1 MAEESKNSNLISK
14 TNSGFPEYLDF
25 ENLRKEGI
33 DHLGKLA
40 GKLWTDHNVHDPGIT
55 ILEVLCYALL
65 DLGYRT
71 NLPEA
76 DILTRHPEDKS
87 KDDNFFTPA
96 AILSCNPLT
105 ITDFRK
111 LLIDIDG
118 VKNAWLEIATDERDI
133 CRQPNPND
141 ADLEGIIRDEG
152 SCLEYLNGLYR
163 VYIDLEKN
171 VESEFRNEPEAKK
184 EYVDNILKKVKVALM
199 AHRNLCEDFVDI
211 YILCKQEIGVC
222 ADIELEEGTDVEK
235 VYLSVVETL
244 RDFFSPAPQ
253 FYTLQQLLDRN
264 KPIEEI
270 FAGRPYNIEESHGFV
285 DTAEFELLK
294 LRKEIHLSD
303 VYNVLF
309 KIDGV
314 KNVRD
319 LRLQSCKDNIATSL
333 GGWKYQIPKNHTP
346 EFSVTCSGFQF
357 SRFGMPVPLDFK
369 KFDGLFEINFAHNGK
384 ILFKSPSPNLDSE
397 VPRGIYR
404 NDLKDYYSIQNEFPR
419 VYGIA
424 EGGLPG
430 NVSNQRKAEAYQLKA
445 YLLFFDQLLAN
456 YLTQLSHIRSLFA
469 LSPTDDSQRHTY
481 FINQVDSVPDLQKL
495 LRFNVSETAT
505 NPLGTM
511 GSILVLPVDKKQ
523 ILQLKEQDKLKT
535 LELESIVPY
544 KFDTLADQDMAI
556 NQLKIDLQVEQ
567 FQCECVTK
575 NDECVFYYLLTSSN
589 DIVLISKKYFSNIRT
604 ATEHA
609 ASVKYIGTFEE
620 NYRSFIT
627 ADKHFSFDI
636 ELNLLAFSKYL
647 ELIVEDKTLFH
658 QRRQG
663 FLDHLLARF
672 AEQFTD
678 YATLSF
684 GFYNTNQFA
693 EREIKKKEALLSSY
707 DEISSNRGKA
717 YDFLENGWNNNNVS
731 GFEKKFKAISGI
743 DNWKRHS
750 LCNFVVAEYDPQF
763 AATLKLAGTEYFS
776 TEEKFESKEGA
787 LVAAHSVF
795 KALADNSNYTSYEVP
810 YDNSFRLR
818 IKYAEDKWAEY
829 PARFSSKEDS
839 VAVATNITNLFKEK
853 PPGESVFESAYVYVP
868 VLKDVAGKT
877 VRKSIHLYTSDEDAI
892 SGALKAA
899 KKIDDKKLWAY
910 DEGPSKLGMLY
921 HDRKRSD
928 VLSFINTD
936 AFKIDVG
943 STIVGKPD
951 KFTYDLL
958 DKGNNFKITSVKE
971 FDDDDDARANANEL
985 LALLTDEANY
995 LVLVDEKTGKSLL
1008 RIVKQNDVQ
1017 ANSSID
1023 SVTPKEVEN
1032 LKKQI
1037 LDIVRNHQYSIV
1049 IEKIPHRWR
1058 FSYQLGYAKSNAFS
1072 FQSVKEYDSSEEAT
1086 EAAGNF
1092 NKAVPTLLVVEDD
1105 KELTLVP
1112 KKNTSASAVRWMPQ
1126 AGNSPTKKIEESIT
1140 KLLEEQKEIK
1150 RLSANPKPEAF
1161 SSSVDIDE
1169 VSKQGLFVYRVVDK
1183 DRIMASYAET
1193 FPDKD
1198 SASAQINA
1206 VVKRF
1211 RKNIS
1216 YLQLCMGGDIIVERK
1231 HPMTNATW
1239 YRYQLRCLN
1248 RFYNSGDLA
1257 GKPLILF
1264 ESVARFVSRD
1274 EAEKAFRENYSEII
1288 RLASEQPNYGKEI
1301 GFVEIPVDAEDRQVK
1316 SDSIVF
1322 IPKETLADLGN
1333 SPDAAILKIIELILT
1348 YPIRSVIYKSK
1359 EFYRLFPCEKDE
1371 RADETESTD
1380 CKKKKAKY
1388 VYYFVLQASP
1398 NSKGWQSLT
1407 FYDTPKAAR
1416 KEFDFFLILL
1426 YYPGNY
1432 YVDCHGCQKEGN
1444 QYQIFIREVLAE
1456 SAERF
1461 ASEEQAWGKEGVEK
1475 FICVSQTENAFHTY
1489 RRKEDCCYSFYVA
1502 CGTGFVYHPCKYD
1515 TSQRRDEASLKL
1527 YRSLSD
1533 MITKKAWQTDDNKEE
1548 LLLTDGEGK
1557 AFAVIHSNARNTC
1570 VSDRVSDIMEYTHS
1584 NENYKEVD
1592 GRIVLQNDQKQVV
1605 ASSVG
1610 EGVTLSEWRGMLQLF
1625 ACYYPIIKVKDE
1637 TGGDN
1642 NKYCI
1647 EIRLPGFN
1655 SCKEDTEE
1663 KPCGCG
1669 NEPTRDTSD
1678 CYIAWKGN
1686 CCYRTCAEAERA
1698 WQVIIRL
1705 LLQFEYY
1712 QPVFDCEC
1720 YAHGIALQYTKTVNR
1735 NSDNERL
1742 EVLISNLKTSEIIAI
1757 NPQCYPNK
1765 EYACEAVDRSKRLIN
1780 SEGLHLIEHILLR
1793 PRCFPED
1800 CRCPQYNNQCDS
1812 KTDCRFV
1819 WKVPDDDP
1827 CSDEEDICF
1836 VPGADRYSFIATVAL
1851 PAWPERFRKP
1861 ANRRLLENML
1871 YRETPAH
1878 VLLRILWLAP
1888 HDFCCFESKFKKW
1901 NRWLAM
1907 KKTCVD
1913 EFTVCD
1919 FLEFLFDRNYE
1930 CLSDCTACEPCEDTV
1945 AQREPCFAQVGNKQ
1959 KDDFL
1964 DQVNE
1969 LYCWQV
1975 QDCEREFRFI
1985 PCERTQEPRGDTP
1998 IPIAELAVHSRPFIE
2013 LVSEKVSPPTEAVME
2028 KKADSAGSEPVVS
2041 ERKEEALPAA
2051 TSTAT
2056 SKRKSQVV
2064 NSRMTKY
2071 KTSVLQVAEKSNN
2084 NPLVA
2089 KVQSFIADPGPT
2101 QDRLEKLVNEILQ
2114 NKAPKVKGVKKLTKV
2129 QVNVLVQNCI
2139 SYYLDKIC
2147 FNGKDMEKVG
2157 NLKKIVDKISKA
2169 KIKIE
2174 TIYDYWDPKEIK
2186 KYEPTLDE
2194 TKIDKLFDRNVK

>member
-1 MAEESKNSNLISK
+1 LKNILLMAEELKNSNLISK
-14 TNSGFPEYLDF
+14 TNSGFPGYLDF
-25 ENLRKEGI
+25 EKLRKEGI

-76 DILTRHPEDKS
+76 DILTRPPEDKS

-111 LLIDIDG
+111 LLIDIEG

-133 CRQPNPND
+133 CRPSNPND
-141 ADLEGIIRDEG
+141 AAGNIREQG
-152 SCLEYLNGLYR
+152 FCLDYLNGLYH
-163 VYIDLEKN
+163 VSIDLDKDVEK
-171 VESEFRNEPEAKK
+171 EFRNEPDAKK
-184 EYVDNILKKVKVALM
+184 EYVDNILEKIKIALM

-211 YILCKQEIGVC
+211 SILCKQEIGVC
-222 ADIELEEGTDVEK
+222 ADIELEEGVDVEK
-235 VYLSVVETL
+235 VYLAVVETL

-264 KPIEEI
+264 KPIEDI

-285 DTAEFELLK
+285 DTAELELLK

-309 KIDGV
+309 KIEGV

-319 LRLQSCKDNIATSL
+319 LRLQSCKDNIATTL
-333 GGWKYQIPKNHTP
+333 GGWKYQIPKNHIP

-357 SRFGMPVPLDFK
+357 SRFGMPVLIDFK

-384 ILFKSPSPNLDSE
+384 ILFKSPSPYLDSD

-469 LSPTDDSQRHTY
+469 LSPTDDSQRHSY
-481 FINQVDSVPDLQKL
+481 FINQIDTVPDLQKL
-495 LRFNVSETAT
+495 LRFNVSETTT

-511 GSILVLPVDKKQ
+511 GSILVLPVDKNH
-523 ILQLKEQDKLKT
+523 ILQLKEEDKLKT
-535 LELESIVPY
+535 LDLESIVPY
-544 KFDTLADQDMAI
+544 TFDTLADQDMAI
-556 NQLKIDLQVEQ
+556 NQVKIDLQVEQ
-567 FQCECVTK
+567 FQCECVSK
-575 NDECVFYYLLTSSN
+575 NDECVFYYILTSSN
-589 DIVLISKKYFSNIRT
+589 DIVLLSKKYFSDTRK

-609 ASVKYIGTFEE
+609 TSVKYIGTFEE

-684 GFYNTNQFA
+684 GSSQFA
-693 EREIKKKEALLSSY
+693 AREIKKKEALLSSY

-717 YDFLENGWNNNNVS
+717 YDYLENGWNNKNVS

-750 LCNFVVAEYDPQF
+750 LCNFVVAEYDPQY
-763 AATLKLAGTEYFS
+763 AAALKLAGTEYFS
-776 TEEKFESKEGA
+776 TEERFESKEEA

-795 KALADNSNYTSYEVP
+795 KALADKSNYTSYEVP
-810 YDNSFRLR
+810 YDKSFRLK

-829 PARFSSKEDS
+829 PAKFNSKEDS
-839 VAVATNITNLFKEK
+839 VAVATNITNLFKERS
-853 PPGESVFESAYVYVP
+853 PDESVFESAYVYVP
-868 VLKDVAGKT
+868 VLKDVAGKDI
-877 VRKSIHLYTSDEDAI
+877 RKSIQRYPSDEDAI

-899 KKIDDKKLWAY
+899 KKIDDRKLWAY
-910 DEGPSKLGMLY
+910 EEGQSKLGIMY
-921 HDRKRSD
+921 HDRKKSD

-943 STIVGKPD
+943 SNIVGKPD

-958 DKGNNFKITSVKE
+958 DKGNNFKVTSVKE
-971 FDDDDDARANANEL
+971 FDDDDNARANASEL
-985 LALLTDEANY
+985 LALLADEANY
-995 LVLVDEKTGKSLL
+995 QISVDDKTGRALL
-1008 RIVKQNDVQ
+1008 RIVNKDDVQ
-1017 ANSSID
+1017 AISSIE
-1023 SVTPKEVEN
+1023 SASPNEAEN

-1037 LDIVRNHQYSIV
+1037 IDIVRNHQYSVV

-1058 FSYQLGYAKSNAFS
+1058 FSYQLGYAKNNVFL
-1072 FQSVKEYDSSEEAT
+1072 FQSVKEYDSPEEAT

-1092 NKAVPTLLVVEDD
+1092 NKAVPTLEVEEDD

-1112 KKNTSASAVRWMPQ
+1112 KKSTSASAVRWMPQ
-1126 AGNSPTKKIEESIT
+1126 SGNSPKRTIEESIT

-1150 RLSANPKPEAF
+1150 RLSANPTPEAF

-1183 DRIMASYAET
+1183 DRIMASYTET

-1211 RKNIS
+1211 KKSVN

-1231 HPMTNATW
+1231 HPVTNATW
-1239 YRYQLRCLN
+1239 YRYQIRCLN
-1248 RFYNSGDLA
+1248 QFYKSGDLA
-1257 GKPLILF
+1257 GRPLILF
-1264 ESVARFVSRD
+1264 ESVARFTSRD
-1274 EAEKAFRENYSEII
+1274 EAEKAFAENYSEII
-1288 RLASEQPNYGKEI
+1288 RLASEQSNYEKTI
-1301 GFVEIPVDAEDRQVK
+1301 GLVEIPVDAEDRQVK
-1316 SDSIVF
+1316 SENIVF

-1333 SPDAAILKIIELILT
+1333 STDASIPKIIELLLT
-1348 YPIRSVIYKSK
+1348 YPIRSVIYKSR
-1359 EFYRLFPCEKDE
+1359 EFYRFFPCEKD
-1371 RADETESTD
+1371 DEPESTD
-1380 CKKKKAKY
+1380 CKKKKEKY
-1388 VYYFVLQASP
+1388 VYYFVLQSSP
-1398 NSKGWQSLT
+1398 DNKGWQSLT
-1407 FYDTPKAAR
+1407 FYDTPKEAR

-1432 YVDCHGCQKEGN
+1432 YVDCDHCQEERN

-1456 SAERF
+1456 STERF
-1461 ASEEQAWGKEGVEK
+1461 VSEEQAWGKEGVEK
-1475 FICVSQTENAFHTY
+1475 FICVSQAENTFHTY

-1502 CGTGFVYHPCKYD
+1502 CGTGFIYHPCKYD
-1515 TSQRRDEASLKL
+1515 TSQRRDEVSLKM

-1533 MITKKAWQTDDNKEE
+1533 MITKKAWQTEDNKEE
-1548 LLLTDGEGK
+1548 LELTDGEGK
-1557 AFAVIHSNARNTC
+1557 AFAVIRSNARNSC
-1570 VSDRVSDIMEYTHS
+1570 VSDRVSGIMEYAHS
-1584 NENYKEVD
+1584 NENYKDVD
-1592 GRIVLQNDQKQVV
+1592 GRIVLVNAQNQTL
-1605 ASSVG
+1605 ASSVQ
-1610 EGVTLSEWRGMLQLF
+1610 EGITLSQWRGMLQLF
-1625 ACYYPIIKVKDE
+1625 MCYYPIIKVKDE

-1655 SCKEDTEE
+1655 SCKDDATEE

-1669 NEPTRDTSD
+1669 NEPARDTSD

-1686 CCYRTCAEAERA
+1686 CCYRSCAEAERA
-1698 WQVIIRL
+1698 WQVIVRL

-1720 YAHGIALQYTKTVNR
+1720 YAHGIALQFSSSITTVNR

-1742 EVLISNLKTSEIIAI
+1742 EVLISNWRSSQIIAI

-1765 EYACEAVDRSKRLIN
+1765 EYACDAVDRAKRLVN
-1780 SEGLHLIEHILLR
+1780 SEGLHLVEHILLR

-1800 CRCPQYNNQCDS
+1800 CRCPQYINQCDT
-1812 KTDCRFV
+1812 KTDCKFV

-1836 VPGADRYSFIATVAL
+1836 IPGADRYSFIATVAL

-1861 ANRRLLENML
+1861 ANRRLLENIL

-1878 VLLRILWLAP
+1878 ILLRILWLTP

-1907 KKTCVD
+1907 KKNCVD
-1913 EFTVCD
+1913 DFTVCD
-1919 FLEFLFDRNYE
+1919 FMEFLFDRNYE
-1930 CLSDCTACEPCEDTV
+1930 CLSECVVCEPCEDNV
-1945 AQREPCFAQVGNKQ
+1945 AQRQPCFAQAGSKLEVN
-1959 KDDFL
+1959 FI

-1969 LYCWQV
+1969 LYCWKV
-1975 QDCEREFRFI
+1975 QDCEGEFRFI
-1985 PCERTQEPRGDTP
+1985 PCERRHPDTP
-1998 IPIAELAVHSRPFIE
+1998 TPILELAVHSRPFVEI
-2013 LVSEKVSPPTEAVME
+2013 VSEKVSPPAEPAIE
-2028 KKADSAGSEPVVS
+2028 KKAESTSSEAVVS
-2041 ERKEEALPAA
+2041 ERKEEAIPAP
-2051 TSTAT
+2051 STTT

-2071 KTSVLQVAEKSNN
+2071 KTSVLQIAEKSNN

-2089 KVQSFIADPGPT
+2089 KVQSLITDPRPT

-2129 QVNVLVQNCI
+2129 QVNDLVKNCI
-2139 SYYLDKIC
+2139 SYYLDKVC
-2147 FNGKDMEKVG
+2147 FNGKDMEKVKD
-2157 NLKKIVDKISKA
+2157 LKKIVEKVRKA
-2169 KIKIE
+2169 KIKVE
-2174 TIYDYWDPKEIK
+2174 AIYDYWDPKEIK

-2194 TKIDKLFDRNVK
+2194 TEIDKLFDRNVK